1 LKVKRII
8 LIGPPGGGKGTQ
20 AKQLE
25 ADYGIT
31 QLSTGDILR
40 EAISSGSELGEKVKD
55 TIEGGNLVSDEVM
68 IGLIKERLLANESR
82 SGFILDGFPR
92 TISQAKALNVFLA
105 ENEMDLD
112 AVIEINVP
120 DELLIERITGRFSCS
135 NCGQG
140 YHDTFNMPKV
150 AGICDECGGTDFTR
164 RKDDN
169 EETVKNRLVAYNEQT
184 SPLISFY
191 RKIGILSVIDGNQD
205 IKLVTKCIKEVLD
218 A

>member
-1 LKVKRII
+1 MKKII

-20 AKQLE
+20 AKYLE
-25 ADYGIT
+25 AEYGAI

-40 EAISSGSELGEKVKD
+40 EAISSGSALGKKVKD
-55 TIEGGNLVSDEVM
+55 IIEGGDLVSDEIM
-68 IGLIKERLLANESR
+68 IGLIKERLLSNGVN

-92 TISQAKALNVFLA
+92 TVSQASALNAFLE
-105 ENEMDLD
+105 ENNMKLD
-112 AVIEINVP
+112 AAIEINVP
-120 DELLIERITGRFSCS
+120 DELLIERITGRFSCD

-140 YHDTFNMPKV
+140 YHDTFNLPELE
-150 AGICDECGGTDFTR
+150 GICDECGGTVFTR

-169 EETVKNRLVAYNEQT
+169 EETVKTRLEAYNKQT

-191 RKIGILSVIDGNQD
+191 KKKGILSVIDGNQD